1 MNSNSLYPA
10 ILEDKIGFT
19 RIKALIKD
27 HCEGELGMTSVDKI
41 RFTSNF
47 EIIVQQVSQTDEF
60 LKILNSGNSFP
71 GGEYFNIRKYLVK
84 ASKIDAFLL
93 EEEFHELKLSLLKV
107 DQILKFFNKYA
118 NEYPNLSL
126 LTVGIYL
133 NSQINYEI
141 NRVIDERGKV
151 RNTASD
157 LLLDIRNQL
166 QKLEFKVRARLEN
179 ILNQY
184 MADGYSN
191 DDATITI
198 RNGRL
203 VLPVRAEFKRMV
215 GGFIHD
221 ESSTGQTAFIEPS
234 QVVEINNDIRDL
246 IYKEKREIT
255 RILITLTDLIRPEI
269 INLEKCNELLGTVDF
284 IRAKARLAADLDAIF
299 PEIIP
304 KTLIDWKE
312 ARHPLLHLSYKI
324 TGKAVVPLN
333 IHLMRKTHILVI
345 SGPNAGGKSV
355 CLQTVGLLQYMM
367 QCGLLVPLA
376 EGSKMGIFIQLFI
389 DIGDEQSL
397 ENDLSTYSS
406 HLINMNYFL
415 RHATAK
421 TLILIDE
428 FGTGT
433 EPQFGGAIAEAIL
446 DDMRRQK
453 VTCVITTHY
462 TNLKKYA
469 ENKEGVMNG
478 AMRFDIKK
486 MEPLFI
492 LDIGKPG
499 SSFALEIAGKI
510 GLDRK
515 IIDQA
520 KKNIGTTH
528 VKFEKLI
535 AELEEEKREFEKQKR
550 ILENKEKE
558 LKELVEEYETMKHY
572 LDSRKDQM
580 MREASNQA
588 SELIRQA
595 NREIEKTI
603 RIIREKKAN
612 KEITRRARRN
622 LREFHDHLETKEQNK
637 QEIQHNKISPGW
649 MTGPLQKNDY
659 VQIKGTQ
666 TYGIILD
673 LKGKTAQL
681 AIGDLKS
688 KVDITRLIKISAEEY
703 KRQQDSGF
711 RANVQTRGLNLAE
724 KQKIFTSILDV
735 RGKRAEEVLA
745 ILGNY
750 LDDAMLLGKKELR
763 ILHGKGDGILR
774 EVIRNYLRETP
785 FIDNFQDEH
794 ADRGGPGITL
804 VTLK

>member
-1 MNSNSLYPA
+1 MSGNRLYPA
-10 ILEDKIGFT
+10 TLEEKIGFT
-19 RIKALIKD
+19 RIKDLIKD
-27 HCEGELGMTSVDKI
+27 HCEGELGAAFVDKI
-41 RFTSNF
+41 TFTSDY
-47 EIIVQQVSQTDEF
+47 ERIKLQVTQTDEF
-60 LKILNSGNSFP
+60 LKILASGLSFP
-71 GGEYFNIRKYLVK
+71 GGEYFNIRRYLVK

-107 DQILKFFNKYA
+107 EQVLKFFRKYVD
-118 NEYPNLSL
+118 EFPNLSL

-141 NRVIDERGKV
+141 NRVIDERGKI

-166 QKLEFKVRARLEN
+166 QKLEFKVRGRLEN
-179 ILNQY
+179 ILKQY
-184 MADGYSN
+184 MSDGYSN

-203 VLPVRAEFKRMV
+203 VVPVRAEFKRVV

-246 IYKEKREIT
+246 MYKEKREIT
-255 RILITLTDLIRPEI
+255 RILIALTDLVRPEI
-269 INLEKCNELLGTVDF
+269 SNLEKCNELLGIIDF
-284 IRAKARLAADLDAIF
+284 IRAKARLAVDLDAVLPDIA
-299 PEIIP
+299 P
-304 KTLIDWKE
+304 KTLIDWQE
-312 ARHPLLHLSYKI
+312 ARHPLLYLSHKKS
-324 TGKAVVPLN
+324 GKTVVPLN
-333 IHLMRKTHILVI
+333 IHLSKKTHILVI

-376 EGSKMGIFIQLFI
+376 EGSTMGLFTQLFM
-389 DIGDEQSL
+389 DMGDEQSL

-406 HLINMNYFL
+406 HLINMKYFL

-446 DDMRRQK
+446 EDMRRQK
-453 VTCVITTHY
+453 VTGVITTHY

-469 ENKEGVMNG
+469 EHKEGAING
-478 AMRFDIKK
+478 AMRFDIKL

-499 SSFALEIAGKI
+499 SSFALEIATKI
-510 GLDRK
+510 GLEAR
-515 IIDQA
+515 IIEQA
-520 KKNIGTTH
+520 KKSIGSTH
-528 VKFEKLI
+528 VKFERLI

-550 ILENKEKE
+550 TLDNKEKE
-558 LKELVEEYETMKHY
+558 LKELADEYESMKNY

-580 MREASNQA
+580 IREAKNQA
-588 SELIRQA
+588 DELIRQA

-603 RIIREKKAN
+603 RIIQENKAN
-612 KEITRRARRN
+612 KEITRKVRKQ
-622 LREFHDHLETKEQNK
+622 LGEFQDRLATKSPKKTASKPKKVPSE
-637 QEIQHNKISPGW
+637 EIQ
-649 MTGPLQKNDY
+649 GPVRKNDR
-659 VQIKGTQ
+659 VRIRNTH
-666 TYGIILD
+666 TYGIVLD
-673 LKGKTAQL
+673 IKGNKAHL
-681 AIGDLKS
+681 AIGDLKTT
-688 KVDITRLIKISAEEY
+688 VDLARLVRVSSDEY
-703 KRQQDSGF
+703 RKQTDTIFQTG
-711 RANVQTRGLNLAE
+711 VQSRGLNLAE
-724 KQKIFTSILDV
+724 KQKTFSSTLDV
-735 RGKRAEEVLA
+735 RGKRAEEALS

-750 LDDAMLLGKKELR
+750 LDDAMLLGTKELR

-774 EVIRNYLRETP
+774 EVVRNYLRETS
-785 FIDNFQDEH
+785 FVDNYQDEH